1 MAQFLDL
8 EPSQAVAEARRL
20 ADESEGPRREEIV
33 NQLDRYL
40 RAKVL
45 AYLQSRSGDRKDLE
59 RALSRA
65 HSWARRE
72 KRGEA
77 ASWQTLIGLL
87 LDSRRVA
94 SRLEQMDLLTERAS
108 SILFSVIEAGAAA
121 GPSGVRPKELAAR
134 AETSE
139 QNVNNYLRRLEK
151 NGLVSRFR
159 PEGSRATYV
168 FATARG
174 KELADQ
180 LRQKRGAA
188 SRKDEEPRRD
198 SGILLALEIDLF
210 PGWTGQEL
218 HQELRVA

>member
-8 EPSQAVAEARRL
+8 EPNQAVAEARRL
-20 ADESEGPRREEIV
+20 ADESEGPLREEIV
-33 NQLDRYL
+33 DQLDRYL

-45 AYLQSRSGDRKDLE
+45 AFLQSRSGDRDDLE

-72 KRGEA
+72 KRDEA

-108 SILFSVIEAGAAA
+108 SILFSVIEAGEAA
-121 GPSGVRPKELAAR
+121 GPSGVRPKELAAK

-174 KELADQ
+174 KELAEQ
-180 LRQKRGAA
+180 LREKPKREDKPADQSA
-188 SRKDEEPRRD
+188 LSPPTVPAEVSAEPVKPV
-198 SGILLALEIDLF
+198 E
-210 PGWTGQEL
+210 PWP
-218 HQELRVA
+218 HLRLVA